1 MHKPFKPFIENGIRQ
16 VLLVCKK
23 SLKDLLYL
31 FERQSESE
39 RARGINKGREGGW
52 EGEGG
57 RPSEHSSDW
66 VCVVHWSSFCWLSL
80 PKVVGAPHFIQSA
93 TYAKKP
99 EPLATFCSFPRAPLG
114 SHTARGATGT
124 CICVYLR
131 CLHCRQWFNLSHK
144 SVHPMQKYF
153 CKQCSIKFM

>member
-57 RPSEHSSDW
+57 RPSEHSSDCE
-66 VCVVHWSSFCWLSL
+66 CVWSIDLPSVDSLSQRLLAHPTSFSL
-80 PKVVGAPHFIQSA
+80 PHMRRSPS
-93 TYAKKP
+93 P
-99 EPLATFCSFPRAPLG
+99 
-114 SHTARGATGT
+114 
-124 CICVYLR
+124 
-131 CLHCRQWFNLSHK
+131 
-144 SVHPMQKYF
+144 
-153 CKQCSIKFM
+153 